1 MECLKKS
8 FDNRHSSFQTEQEAL
23 MKLKDALKKKK
34 FVVTSEVQA
43 PIDQEPEDLVQT
55 LRQVR
60 GRVDGVS
67 LSEVEFEGIVGDT
80 IKTCQLLNQNQL
92 EPIYQTTTREKNRLQ
107 LQKDLINAHEA
118 GIDNLLVFTEDY
130 RITGDS
136 LQEMMFFHVD
146 AGKLQSVLEH
156 IRKGQT
162 VEGETLTSK
171 AEFLLGSGVESAW
184 GKNVPDLEMK
194 EMEEMTKIGT
204 GYFLTT
210 PVFDIDQFANF
221 LKQANTFDVPVIA
234 EVMILRT
241 AGMARFLNRHLKS
254 GLVPE
259 WIIQKL
265 AKAPDKQKASVEI
278 FADIVKGLKDLCQG
292 VHIITIGGEEKLN
305 RYLDAAKLK

>member
-1 MECLKKS
+1 
-8 FDNRHSSFQTEQEAL
+8 
-23 MKLKDALKKKK
+23 MKLKTALKKKK

-43 PIDQEPEDLVQT
+43 PVDQEPEELVQS
-55 LRQVR
+55 LSQVR

-80 IKTCQLLNQNQL
+80 IKTCELLNQSLL
-92 EPIYQTTTREKNRLQ
+92 EPIYQTTTRDKNRLQ
-107 LQKDLINAHEA
+107 LQNDLIDAHDA

-130 RITGDS
+130 RLTGDS

-146 AGKLQSVLEH
+146 AGKLESVLEH
-156 IRKGQT
+156 IRQGET
-162 VEGETLTSK
+162 VEGDSLKSK
-171 AEFLLGSGVESAW
+171 ADFLLGSGVESSW

-210 PVFDIDQFANF
+210 PVFDVDQFARF
-221 LKQANTFDVPVIA
+221 LKQAQTFGVPVIA

-241 AGMARFLNRHLKS
+241 AGMARFLNRHLRS

-265 AKAPDKQKASVEI
+265 ARAPDKQKASIEI
-278 FADIVKGLKDLCQG
+278 FTDIVTGLKDLCQG
-292 VHIITIGGEEKLN
+292 VHIITIGAEEKLKL
-305 RYLDAAKLK
+305 YLDAAKLK

>member
-1 MECLKKS
+1 
-8 FDNRHSSFQTEQEAL
+8 
-23 MKLKDALKKKK
+23 MKLKTALKKKK

-43 PIDQEPEDLVQT
+43 PVDQEPEELVKS
-55 LRQVR
+55 LSQVR

-67 LSEVEFEGIVGDT
+67 LSEVELEGIVGDT
-80 IKTCQLLNQNQL
+80 IKTCELLNQNLL
-92 EPIYQTTTREKNRLQ
+92 EPIYQTTTRDKNRLQ
-107 LQKDLINAHEA
+107 LQKDLIDAHEA

-130 RITGDS
+130 RLTGDS

-146 AGKLQSVLEH
+146 AGKLNSVLDH
-156 IRKGQT
+156 IRKGET
-162 VEGETLTSK
+162 VEGDSLNSK
-171 AEFLLGSGVESAW
+171 AEFLLGSGVESSW

-194 EMEEMTKIGT
+194 EMEEMTKIGA

-210 PVFDIDQFANF
+210 PVFDVDQFAKF
-221 LKQANTFDVPVIA
+221 LKQAETFGVPVIA

-265 AKAPDKQKASVEI
+265 ARAPDKQKASVEI
-278 FADIVKGLKDLCQG
+278 FTDIVTGLKDLCQG
-292 VHIITIGGEEKLN
+292 VHIITIGGEEKLKL
-305 RYLDAAKLK
+305 YLDAAKLK

>member
-1 MECLKKS
+1 
-8 FDNRHSSFQTEQEAL
+8 
-23 MKLKDALKKKK
+23 MKLKTALKKKK

-43 PIDQEPEDLVQT
+43 PVDQEPEELVRS
-55 LRQVR
+55 LSQVR
-60 GRVDGVS
+60 GRLDGVS

-80 IKTCQLLNQNQL
+80 IKTCELLNQSLL
-92 EPIYQTTTREKNRLQ
+92 EPIYQTTTRDKNRLQ
-107 LQKDLINAHEA
+107 LEKDLIGAHEA

-130 RITGDS
+130 RLTGDS

-146 AGKLQSVLEH
+146 AGKLDSVLEH
-156 IRKGQT
+156 IRQGET
-162 VEGETLTSK
+162 VEGDSLKSK
-171 AEFLLGSGVESAW
+171 ADFLLGSGVESSW

-210 PVFDIDQFANF
+210 PVFDVDLFARF
-221 LKQANTFDVPVIA
+221 LKQAQTFGVPVIA

-241 AGMARFLNRHLKS
+241 AGMARFLNRHLRS

-265 AKAPDKQKASVEI
+265 ARAPDKQKASVEI
-278 FADIVKGLKDLCQG
+278 FTDIVTALKDLCQG
-292 VHIITIGGEEKLN
+292 VHIITIGGEEKLKL
-305 RYLDAAKLK
+305 YLDAAKLK

>member
-1 MECLKKS
+1 
-8 FDNRHSSFQTEQEAL
+8 

-34 FVVTSEVQA
+34 FVVTSEVQS
-43 PIDQEPEDLVQT
+43 PIDQKPEDLVRS
-55 LRQVR
+55 LSSVS

-67 LSEVEFEGIVGDT
+67 LSEVELEGFVGDT
-80 IKTCQLLNQNQL
+80 IRTCELLNKSQL
-92 EPIYQTTTREKNRLQ
+92 EPIYQTTTRDKNRLQ
-107 LQKDLINAHEA
+107 LQNDLVDAHSA

-156 IRKGQT
+156 MREGRT
-162 VEGETLTSK
+162 VEGDSLKSK
-171 AEFLLGSGVESAW
+171 ADFLLGSGVESSW

-194 EMEEMTKIGT
+194 EMEEMTKLGT

-210 PVFDIDQFANF
+210 PVFDVDQFAKF
-221 LKQANTFDVPVIA
+221 LNQAQTFGVPVIA

-254 GLVPE
+254 GMVPD

-265 AKAPDKQKASVEI
+265 AREPDTQKASIEI
-278 FADIVKGLKDLCQG
+278 FTDIVTGLKDLCQG
-292 VHIITIGGEEKLN
+292 VHIITIGGEVKLKL
-305 RYLDAAKLK
+305 YLDSAKLK

>member
-1 MECLKKS
+1 
-8 FDNRHSSFQTEQEAL
+8 
-23 MKLKDALKKKK
+23 MKLKEALQRKN
-34 FVVTSEVQA
+34 FVVTSEVQS
-43 PIDQEPEDLVQT
+43 PMGQDPQELIDSLKT
-55 LRQVR
+55 VR

-67 LSEVEFEGIVGDT
+67 LSESEFEGVVGDT
-80 IKTCQLLNQNQL
+80 IKTCEVLKENRF
-92 EPIYQTTTREKNRLQ
+92 ESIYQTTTRDKNRLQ
-107 LQKDLINAHEA
+107 LQKDLLDASDA

-156 IRKGQT
+156 IGQGRT
-162 VEGETLTSK
+162 VEGQELQRS
-171 AEFLLGSGVESAW
+171 AEFLIGSGVESSW

-194 EMEEMTKIGT
+194 EMEEMTRIGT

-210 PVFDIDQFANF
+210 PIFDLERFEKF
-221 LKQANTFDVPVIA
+221 LSRTQTFGVPVIA

-259 WIIQKL
+259 WMIQKL
-265 AKAPDKQKASVEI
+265 TKAVDKEKASIEL
-278 FADIVKGLKDLCQG
+278 FADTVKGLKHLCQG
-292 VHIITIGGEEKLN
+292 VHIITIGGEEKLKH
-305 RYLDAAKLK
+305 YLDAAELK

>member
-1 MECLKKS
+1 
-8 FDNRHSSFQTEQEAL
+8 
-23 MKLKDALKKKK
+23 MKLKTALNKKK

-43 PIDQEPEDLVQT
+43 PVDQEPEELVRS
-55 LRQVR
+55 LSQVR

-80 IKTCQLLNQNQL
+80 INTCALLNENLL
-92 EPIYQTTTREKNRLQ
+92 EPIYQTTTRDKNRLQ
-107 LQKDLINAHEA
+107 LQKDLIAAHDA

-130 RITGDS
+130 RLTGDS

-146 AGKLQSVLEH
+146 AGKLDSVLAH
-156 IRKGQT
+156 IRQGET
-162 VEGETLTSK
+162 VEGDTLDAK
-171 AEFLLGSGVESAW
+171 ADFLLGSGVESSW

-210 PVFDIDQFANF
+210 PVFDVDLFARF
-221 LKQANTFDVPVIA
+221 LKQAQTFGVPVIA

-241 AGMARFLNRHLKS
+241 AGMARFLNRHLRS
-254 GLVPE
+254 GLVPD

-265 AKAPDKQKASVEI
+265 ARAPDKQKASVEI
-278 FADIVKGLKDLCQG
+278 FADIVTGLKDLCQG
-292 VHIITIGGEEKLN
+292 VHIITIGGEEKLKL
-305 RYLDAAKLK
+305 YLDAAKLK

>member
-1 MECLKKS
+1 
-8 FDNRHSSFQTEQEAL
+8 
-23 MKLKDALKKKK
+23 MKLKTALKKKK

-43 PIDQEPEDLVQT
+43 PVDQEPEELVRS
-55 LRQVR
+55 LSQVR

-80 IKTCQLLNQNQL
+80 IKTCELLNQSL
-92 EPIYQTTTREKNRLQ
+92 IEPIYQTTTRDKNRLQ
-107 LQKDLINAHEA
+107 LEKDLIDAHDA

-130 RITGDS
+130 RLTGDS

-146 AGKLQSVLEH
+146 AGKLDSVLEH
-156 IRKGQT
+156 IRQGET
-162 VEGETLTSK
+162 VEGDSLESGVD
-171 AEFLLGSGVESAW
+171 FLLGSGVESSW

-210 PVFDIDQFANF
+210 PVFDVDLFAKF
-221 LKQANTFDVPVIA
+221 LKQAQTFGVPVIA

-241 AGMARFLNRHLKS
+241 AGMARFLNRHLRS

-265 AKAPDKQKASVEI
+265 ARAPDRQKASVEI
-278 FADIVKGLKDLCQG
+278 FSDIVTGLKDLCQG
-292 VHIITIGGEEKLN
+292 VHIITIGGEEKLKL
-305 RYLDAAKLK
+305 YLDAAKLK

>member
-1 MECLKKS
+1 
-8 FDNRHSSFQTEQEAL
+8 
-23 MKLKDALKKKK
+23 MKLKTALKKKK

-43 PIDQEPEDLVQT
+43 PVDQEPEELVQS
-55 LRQVR
+55 LSQVR

-80 IKTCQLLNQNQL
+80 IKTCELLNQSLL
-92 EPIYQTTTREKNRLQ
+92 EPIYQTTTRDKNRLQ
-107 LQKDLINAHEA
+107 LQNDLIDAHDA

-130 RITGDS
+130 RLTGDS

-146 AGKLQSVLEH
+146 AGKLESVLEH
-156 IRKGQT
+156 IRQGET
-162 VEGETLTSK
+162 VEGDSLKSK
-171 AEFLLGSGVESAW
+171 ADFLLGSGVESSW

-210 PVFDIDQFANF
+210 PVFDVDQFARF
-221 LKQANTFDVPVIA
+221 LKQAQTFGVPVIA

-241 AGMARFLNRHLKS
+241 AGMARFLNRHLRS

-265 AKAPDKQKASVEI
+265 ARAPDKQKASIEI
-278 FADIVKGLKDLCQG
+278 FTDIVTGLKDLCQG
-292 VHIITIGGEEKLN
+292 VHIITIGAEEKLKL
-305 RYLDAAKLK
+305 YLDAAKLN

>member
-1 MECLKKS
+1 
-8 FDNRHSSFQTEQEAL
+8 
-23 MKLKDALKKKK
+23 MKLKDALKNKK

-43 PIDQEPEDLVQT
+43 PIDQEPEDLVQS
-55 LRQVR
+55 LSQVR

-80 IKTCQLLNQNQL
+80 IKTCELLNKNLL
-92 EPIYQTTTREKNRLQ
+92 EPIYQTTTRDKNRLD
-107 LQKDLINAHEA
+107 LQNDLINAHEA

-156 IRKGQT
+156 IKEGQT
-162 VEGETLTSK
+162 VEGDTLKSK
-171 AEFLLGSGVESAW
+171 AQFLLGSGVESSW

-194 EMEEMTKIGT
+194 EMEEMTKLGT

-210 PVFDIDQFANF
+210 PVFDVDQFAKF
-221 LKQANTFDVPVIA
+221 LKQAETFGVPVIA

-259 WIIQKL
+259 WITQKL
-265 AKAPDKQKASVEI
+265 AHAPDKQKASIEI
-278 FADIVKGLKDLCQG
+278 FTDIVSGLKDLCQG
-292 VHIITIGGEEKLN
+292 VHIITIGGEEKLKL
-305 RYLDAAKLK
+305 YLDAAKLK

>member
-1 MECLKKS
+1 MIR
-8 FDNRHSSFQTEQEAL
+8 NREE
-23 MKLKDALKKKK
+23 
-34 FVVTSEVQA
+34 
-43 PIDQEPEDLVQT
+43 LVRS
-55 LRQVR
+55 LSQVR

-80 IKTCQLLNQNQL
+80 IKTCELLNQSLL
-92 EPIYQTTTREKNRLQ
+92 EPIYQTTTRDKNRLQ
-107 LQKDLINAHEA
+107 LQNDLIDAHDA

-130 RITGDS
+130 RLTGDS

-146 AGKLQSVLEH
+146 AGKLDSVLEH
-156 IRKGQT
+156 IRQGET
-162 VEGETLTSK
+162 VEGDSLKSK
-171 AEFLLGSGVESAW
+171 ADFLLGSGVESSW

-210 PVFDIDQFANF
+210 PVFDVDQFARF
-221 LKQANTFDVPVIA
+221 LKQAQTFGVPVIA

-241 AGMARFLNRHLKS
+241 AGMARFLNRHLRS

-265 AKAPDKQKASVEI
+265 ARAPDKQKASVEI
-278 FADIVKGLKDLCQG
+278 FSDIVTGLKDLCQG
-292 VHIITIGGEEKLN
+292 VHIITIGGEEKLKL
-305 RYLDAAKLK
+305 YLDAAKLK

>member
-1 MECLKKS
+1 
-8 FDNRHSSFQTEQEAL
+8 
-23 MKLKDALKKKK
+23 MKLKTALKNKK

-43 PIDQEPEDLVQT
+43 PVDQQPEELVRS
-55 LRQVR
+55 LSQVR

-80 IKTCQLLNQNQL
+80 IKTCELLNQSLL
-92 EPIYQTTTREKNRLQ
+92 EPIYQTTTRDKHRLQ
-107 LQKDLINAHEA
+107 LQKDLINAYDA

-130 RITGDS
+130 RLTGDS

-146 AGKLQSVLEH
+146 AGKLDSVLEH
-156 IRKGQT
+156 IRQGET
-162 VEGETLTSK
+162 VEGDSLKSK
-171 AEFLLGSGVESAW
+171 ADFLLGSGVESAW

-210 PVFDIDQFANF
+210 PVFDVDLFARF
-221 LKQANTFDVPVIA
+221 LKQAQTFGVPVIA

-241 AGMARFLNRHLKS
+241 AGMARFLNRHLRS

-265 AKAPDKQKASVEI
+265 ARAPDRQKASVEI
-278 FADIVKGLKDLCQG
+278 FSDIVTGLKDLCQG
-292 VHIITIGGEEKLN
+292 VHIITIGGEEKLKL
-305 RYLDAAKLK
+305 YLDAAKLK